1 MLNILEKVKQRYFIR
16 ISFKGT
22 KFHGW
27 QIQPGAVTVQGTLD
41 KILSTVIREKI
52 KTTGAGRTDTGVHA
66 KFFVAHFDSSN
77 KQLDKD
83 SSIIY
88 SLNSLLSPDISVNK
102 IVKVSRDDH
111 ARYSAISRTY
121 EYHISRVENPFEKE
135 FSWYVYGPLNIEKMN
150 EAAGLIE
157 NFNDFTSFCK
167 TDTNVKTNI
176 CKIFFAKWTDYGDK
190 LIFNI
195 KADRFLRNMVR
206 AIVGTMI
213 NIGRDKIELTDFK
226 KTVEEKIKTRFTAPA
241 KGLILTNIEYN
252 VNIN

>member
-1 MLNILEKVKQRYFIR
+1 VKQRYFIQ

-22 KFHGW
+22 NFHGW
-27 QIQPGAVTVQGTLD
+27 QIQPGAITVQGTLD
-41 KILSTVIREKI
+41 KVLSTVIREKI

-66 KFFVAHFDSSN
+66 KFFMAHFDSNN
-77 KQLDKD
+77 KQLDNN

-102 IVKVSRDDH
+102 IFKVKKDAH
-111 ARYSAISRTY
+111 ARYDAISRTY
-121 EYHISRVENPFEKE
+121 DYHISRIEDPFEKE

-150 EAAGLIE
+150 EAARLIE
-157 NFNDFTSFCK
+157 SFKDFTSFCK
-167 TDTNVKTNI
+167 TNTNVKTNI
-176 CKIFFAKWTDYGDK
+176 CKIYYANWNDFGDK
-190 LIFNI
+190 LIFSI

-206 AIVGTMI
+206 AIVGTTI
-213 NIGRDKIELTDFK
+213 NIGRNKIELTDFK
-226 KTVEEKIKTRFTAPA
+226 NTIEKKNKLSFTAPA